1 MAPRRSSSPAR
12 RSPARTPKA
21 TEALNGSY
29 WSTPG
34 STGRNGKSTRAVATP
49 TSVHRTQSSEAR
61 AFARLVEIA
70 ACATFMVAGPA
81 LILLNKK
88 LLSGGEGGG
97 GKFPFPIA
105 LTAFGPLFTAIVARA
120 LLGLGAVRFEQPK
133 LARSWSFYLQS
144 TLPIAVLSGL
154 TLALGNAAYVH
165 LSVATAQ
172 ILKTLTPAMTLAVS
186 YALAVDRPSA
196 RVCGYVLVICMGTAI
211 AAQGDIALPPRGLAL
226 QLGANLAEA
235 LRVVLSQWLIAKQR
249 LPLLEAQYHVAPSQ
263 AGCLLLA
270 SLALELRDPA
280 SRAALVAAV
289 AARPFAFLAVS
300 ALGLVL
306 QFAGL
311 LAIRVLGSVTMKL
324 LGIARSAALVLFEVL
339 RGNEPASLRMIVGYS
354 ISLGAF
360 AVYSRL
366 KMKEKQR

>member
-1 MAPRRSSSPAR
+1 MHQVWLAQR
-12 RSPARTPKA
+12 
-21 TEALNGSY
+21 
-29 WSTPG
+29 
-34 STGRNGKSTRAVATP
+34 
-49 TSVHRTQSSEAR
+49 
-61 AFARLVEIA
+61 F
-70 ACATFMVAGPA
+70 
-81 LILLNKK
+81 
-88 LLSGGEGGG
+88 
-97 GKFPFPIA
+97 
-105 LTAFGPLFTAIVARA
+105 
-120 LLGLGAVRFEQPK
+120 VRE
-133 LARSWSFYLQS
+133 
-144 TLPIAVLSGL
+144 
-154 TLALGNAAYVH
+154 
-165 LSVATAQ
+165 
-172 ILKTLTPAMTLAVS
+172 
-186 YALAVDRPSA
+186 
-196 RVCGYVLVICMGTAI
+196 
-211 AAQGDIALPPRGLAL
+211 
-226 QLGANLAEA
+226 
-235 LRVVLSQWLIAKQR
+235 QR

-354 ISLGAF
+354 LSLGAF